1 MTRDEALEQVQQI
14 VSKRREE
21 LQLTVYEIL
30 GLLKAANLP
39 KDEIRYRLDKALSSI
54 RSETWPGLNIV
65 KEYVPGVE
73 EYVSPLDVL
82 EDIDDGI

>member
-21 LQLTVYEIL
+21 LQFTVYEIL
-30 GLLKAANLP
+30 DLLKSANLP
-39 KDEIRYRLDKALSSI
+39 KDEIRYTLDKALSSI
-54 RSETWPGLNIV
+54 RSQTWPALNIV

>member
-1 MTRDEALEQVQQI
+1 MTKDETLELVQKL
-14 VSKRREE
+14 VSKQREE
-21 LQLTVYEIL
+21 IQLTTYSIL
-30 GLLKAANLP
+30 GLLKSALIP
-39 KDEIRYRLDKALSSI
+39 KEEIQYRLDKALSSI
-54 RSETWPGLNIV
+54 RAETWPGLNIV

>member
-21 LQLTVYEIL
+21 LQFTVYEIL
-30 GLLKAANLP
+30 GLLKSANLP

-73 EYVSPLDVL
+73 EYVSSLDAL